1 MRVLLVEDEAVLR
14 DTLKARLVEAG
25 FTVDVA
31 QDGEEGVFAGLEY
44 PLDVAIV
51 DLGLPK
57 LPGLEVIRRLRAA
70 RKTYPILILTARDN
84 WQDKVEGLQ
93 AGADDYVAKP
103 FHFEEV
109 LARLQALLRRAGGW
123 ASPELKCGPILLDTR
138 AQTVKVGEAAVDLT
152 TFEYRILEHLML
164 RAGEVI
170 SKTELTERL
179 YDQDFER
186 DSNVIE
192 VLVGRLRRK
201 LDPQDELKPI
211 ETLRGRGYRF
221 ALAARPGGAVNLRA
235 FAQPAAPVLGFRA
248 ARAVF
253 RRDDVPARFG
263 LSGRVGSHAARI
275 TRLADGV
282 ARGGRGA
289 GARRRLRASH
299 ARYGS
304 ATDSP
309 AIGPVRADPLHQ
321 APVALALDG
330 GHDDGFRA
338 AAGTG

>member
-1 MRVLLVEDEAVLR
+1 MRVLVVEDEAALR
-14 DTLKARLVEAG
+14 ETLKMRLAEAG

-31 QDGEEGVFAGLEY
+31 QDGEEGLFAGREY
-44 PLDVAIV
+44 PLDIAIV

-57 LPGLEVIRRLRAA
+57 LTGLEVIRRLRAA
-70 RKTYPILILTARDN
+70 GKSFPILILTARDN

-103 FHFEEV
+103 FQFEEV

-123 ASPELKCGPILLDTR
+123 ASPQLKCGAVTLDTR
-138 AQTVKVGEAAVDLT
+138 AQAVSVEGRGVDLT

-170 SKTELTERL
+170 SKGELTERL

-201 LDPQDELKPI
+201 LDPEDRLKPI

-221 ALAARPGGAVNLRA
+221 ALARD
-235 FAQPAAPVLGFRA
+235 PA
-248 ARAVF
+248 
-253 RRDDVPARFG
+253 
-263 LSGRVGSHAARI
+263 S
-275 TRLADGV
+275 
-282 ARGGRGA
+282 
-289 GARRRLRASH
+289 
-299 ARYGS
+299 
-304 ATDSP
+304 
-309 AIGPVRADPLHQ
+309 
-321 APVALALDG
+321 
-330 GHDDGFRA
+330 
-338 AAGTG
+338 

>member
-1 MRVLLVEDEAVLR
+1 MRVLVVEDEVTLR
-14 DTLKARLVEAG
+14 DSLKARLADAG

-31 QDGEEGVFAGLEY
+31 ADGEEGLFAALEF

-57 LPGLEVIRRLRAA
+57 LSGLELIRRVRAQ
-70 RKTYPILILTARDN
+70 RKSFPILILTARDR

-109 LARLQALLRRAGGW
+109 LARVQALLRRAGGW
-123 ASPELKCGPILLDTR
+123 ASPELTCGPVSLDTR
-138 AQTVKVGEAAVDLT
+138 AQTVKVDGSPVELT

-201 LDPQDELKPI
+201 LDPAEQLHPI

-221 ALAARPGGAVNLRA
+221 ALARD
-235 FAQPAAPVLGFRA
+235 PAA
-248 ARAVF
+248 
-253 RRDDVPARFG
+253 
-263 LSGRVGSHAARI
+263 
-275 TRLADGV
+275 
-282 ARGGRGA
+282 
-289 GARRRLRASH
+289 
-299 ARYGS
+299 
-304 ATDSP
+304 
-309 AIGPVRADPLHQ
+309 
-321 APVALALDG
+321 
-330 GHDDGFRA
+330 
-338 AAGTG
+338 